1 MQAAPTV
8 DRRMAA
14 ARMQC
19 DEQIVVAVFV
29 CLGDGNLMTKFF
41 EDARPSQRC
50 YAVAVSGPGRRR
62 GSDEDLH
69 RSFESAQ
76 APKPAQRSRRSGVL
90 TNGCYRWLAKQLRG
104 FETAAPKQ
112 LFRKFIDFWLQ
123 PSGSSIGAK

>member
-1 MQAAPTV
+1 
-8 DRRMAA
+8 MAA

-29 CLGDGNLMTKFF
+29 CLGDGDLMTKFF

-90 TNGCYRWLAKQLRG
+90 TNGCYRWLAKQLRISPIV
-104 FETAAPKQ
+104 TDQSPDLQ
-112 LFRKFIDFWLQ
+112 IRKMDFLR
-123 PSGSSIGAK
+123 PPLSECFHG